1 MLDATLQLLCSR
13 KPGTLSRL
21 LRELGQFGLQYRSH
35 QIAEAGDQLR
45 ITILAG
51 GELKG
56 TPDELAAMLREFDE
70 VVALENLKL
79 ERNGKSVSEFRNRRT
94 QLRIAADEALTPAV
108 LAAAEQR
115 LSEILGP
122 AASFVVETC
131 ARESRNAG
139 ELFTR
144 LADEV
149 SDTGER
155 NFLLGALDR
164 KI

>member
-13 KPGTLSRL
+13 KSGTLSRL

-35 QIAEAGDQLR
+35 QIDTVGDQQR

-51 GELKG
+51 GELVG
-56 TPDELAAMLREFDE
+56 GPDELANMLRNFPG
-70 VVALENLKL
+70 VVALETLQL
-79 ERNGKSVSEFRNRRT
+79 ERNGKPVSEFRNRRE
-94 QLRIAADEALTPAV
+94 QPRIAADEALTPAV

-122 AASFVVETC
+122 VASFLVESC
-131 ARESRNAG
+131 ASESRNAG
-139 ELFTR
+139 ELFAR
-144 LADEV
+144 LADELA
-149 SDTGER
+149 DTGER
-155 NFLLGALDR
+155 NFLLAALDR